1 MGRGWLAVFAA
12 ISVTLSLIN
21 ATANDKCRQHCNCE
35 DLEVSCREGKLPR
48 GLGLGVSSFGKYFDP
63 DLTKMHIDN
72 SESLT
77 SVLSEKTRL
86 DPLTHAMLTYE
97 DLVNLTLKG
106 CFINTVRDDAFS
118 DLVAL
123 KYLNLED
130 NFIETLSSKTFS
142 GLRGLRTLSL
152 KNNRLDQ
159 IPSGSL
165 EPLISVVTLNLHGN
179 RFATIQA
186 GAFPEDA
193 LIESLDIGGNPNMEK
208 IPNAVDSLWR
218 LDKLYARDCRI
229 NALRDRW
236 HDKFPGIVEVD
247 LTNNA
252 IPEITE
258 KHFNGLMDLRRLY
271 LGQNSLKRLGPF
283 LFPGL
288 IINHLNLSNNEIQNI
303 DTYTFSAAQVTEL
316 DLSHNPVGQWHRRIS
331 QRIFNHSGIRWEL
344 RKLYLANVSLDRI
357 DDLFKDIKRL
367 NVLDLSGNRLETI
380 SSEELDDFAAN
391 LEVLLLAGNL
401 LGNINGAFD
410 KMLRLRRLSLAD
422 NSLRT
427 FPLSLLN
434 KSYRLQSLDFSDNLI
449 THIPE
454 ALAGNFSRGNPQ
466 NVGLKG
472 NPFRCDW
479 QIKPLYDFMKL
490 ERQSRSCPTEIKQ
503 GKSIQYSL
511 TYNHH
516 IPSDVRNQRIREG
529 KSPEY
534 TFSYDPYTDCVYEKD
549 EWLKGCVRPQCLR
562 CRTPDDGWKFIIQLG
577 KEDMKKP
584 PKPLDD
590 PLSTGGIV
598 AILVTLIAVL
608 VIIAIALILLKRRQE
623 KRTQEEPADWNH
635 RPDYDDDSFDESNS
649 TFSMASKSVAHESNI

>member
-1 MGRGWLAVFAA
+1 M
-12 ISVTLSLIN
+12 
-21 ATANDKCRQHCNCE
+21 
-35 DLEVSCREGKLPR
+35 
-48 GLGLGVSSFGKYFDP
+48 
-63 DLTKMHIDN
+63 
-72 SESLT
+72 
-77 SVLSEKTRL
+77 
-86 DPLTHAMLTYE
+86 
-97 DLVNLTLKG
+97 
-106 CFINTVRDDAFS
+106 
-118 DLVAL
+118 
-123 KYLNLED
+123 
-130 NFIETLSSKTFS
+130 
-142 GLRGLRTLSL
+142 
-152 KNNRLDQ
+152 
-159 IPSGSL
+159 
-165 EPLISVVTLNLHGN
+165 
-179 RFATIQA
+179 
-186 GAFPEDA
+186 
-193 LIESLDIGGNPNMEK
+193 
-208 IPNAVDSLWR
+208 
-218 LDKLYARDCRI
+218 
-229 NALRDRW
+229 
-236 HDKFPGIVEVD
+236 
-247 LTNNA
+247 
-252 IPEITE
+252 
-258 KHFNGLMDLRRLY
+258 
-271 LGQNSLKRLGPF
+271 
-283 LFPGL
+283 
-288 IINHLNLSNNEIQNI
+288 
-303 DTYTFSAAQVTEL
+303 
-316 DLSHNPVGQWHRRIS
+316 
-331 QRIFNHSGIRWEL
+331 
-344 RKLYLANVSLDRI
+344 YLANVSLDRI

-401 LGNINGAFD
+401 
-410 KMLRLRRLSLAD
+410 
-422 NSLRT
+422 LRT

-490 ERQSRSCPTEIKQ
+490 ERQSRSCPTE
-503 GKSIQYSL
+503 
-511 TYNHH
+511 
-516 IPSDVRNQRIREG
+516 IREG